1 MELILLLGMGMGKPD
16 FSDAPS
22 ALPSLLVLFE
32 LEGFGK
38 RLGDCATAGNRAGE
52 VVEPG
57 NRVDDGVL
65 GFDVFFLA
73 PRTDFG
79 NLDF

>member
-1 MELILLLGMGMGKPD
+1 MELILLLGTEMGKPD
-16 FSDAPS
+16 FSDAS
-22 ALPSLLVLFE
+22 SGLSSLLVLLE

-38 RLGDCATAGNRAGE
+38 RLGDCVTAGNRAGAD
-52 VVEPG
+52 VAPG

-65 GFDVFFLA
+65 GLDVFFLA